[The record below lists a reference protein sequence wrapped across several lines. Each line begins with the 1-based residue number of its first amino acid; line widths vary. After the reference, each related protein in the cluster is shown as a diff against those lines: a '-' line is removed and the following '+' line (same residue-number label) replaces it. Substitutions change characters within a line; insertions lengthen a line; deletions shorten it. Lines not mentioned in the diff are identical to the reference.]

1 MFVLKGLFPRVF
13 ANAGPGGHK
22 SGKGAMESQ
31 YIPVAVGIAWAVFL
45 SATLILVSHLFGP
58 KRSSPTKDAPYECGI
73 ETTIG
78 DARRRFSIKF
88 YVVAMLF
95 LLFDIEVVFMYPWAV
110 LLRQLGFP
118 GLAAMMTFILVLVVA
133 FAYVWKKGAL
143 NWE

>member
-1 MFVLKGLFPRVF
+1 
-13 ANAGPGGHK
+13 
-22 SGKGAMESQ
+22 MESQ

-58 KRSSPTKDAPYECGI
+58 KRSTPTKDAPYECGI
-73 ETTIG
+73 EPTIG
-78 DARRRFSIKF
+78 DARNRFSIKF

-95 LLFDIEVVFMYPWAV
+95 LLFDIEVVYMYPWAV

-118 GLAAMMTFILVLVVA
+118 GLAAMMTFILILVVA